1 MLLAAFLLS
10 KDYDMPDS
18 NTIVTQ
24 ARTWIGTPFHHQAR
38 LKGKGCDCLGLI
50 VGVVDE
56 LGLKDKHGQP
66 LAGYDEVTYSK
77 EPDGAYLTEKLTV
90 LLDEVPIA
98 EAQAGD
104 LALFKVRE
112 NPQHMAF
119 LTDYEN
125 TLGMVHSYAPARR
138 VVEHRLDDDWKQRLV
153 KVFRWQPSF

>member
-1 MLLAAFLLS
+1 
-10 KDYDMPDS
+10 
-18 NTIVTQ
+18 
-24 ARTWIGTPFHHQAR
+24 
-38 LKGKGCDCLGLI
+38 
-50 VGVVDE
+50 
-56 LGLKDKHGQP
+56 LKDKHGQP

-77 EPDGAYLTEKLTV
+77 EPDGAYLTEKLTA

>member
-1 MLLAAFLLS
+1 MTQSAS
-10 KDYDMPDS
+10 I
-18 NTIVTQ
+18 IVTQ

-77 EPDGAYLTEKLTV
+77 EPDGAYLTEKLTA
-90 LLDEVPIA
+90 LLNEVPIV

>member
-1 MLLAAFLLS
+1 MTH
-10 KDYDMPDS
+10 P
-18 NTIVTQ
+18 IVAQ
-24 ARTWIGTPFHHQAR
+24 ARTWTGTPFHHQAR

-56 LGLKDKHGQP
+56 LSLKDKHGQP

-77 EPDGAYLTEKLTV
+77 EPDGAYLTEKLTA
-90 LLDEVPIA
+90 LLDEVPIV

>member
-1 MLLAAFLLS
+1 MTQAQ
-10 KDYDMPDS
+10 D
-18 NTIVTQ
+18 IIIQ

-56 LGLKDKHGQP
+56 LGLKDKNDQP
-66 LAGYDEVTYSK
+66 LSGYDEVTYSK
-77 EPDGAYLTEKLTV
+77 EPDGVYLTEKLTA

-98 EAQAGD
+98 EARAGD
-104 LALFKVRE
+104 LALFTVRN

-119 LTDYEN
+119 LTDYED

-138 VVEHRLDDDWKQRLV
+138 VVEHRLDDDWKSRLV
-153 KVFRWQPSF
+153 KVFRWESG

>member
-1 MLLAAFLLS
+1 MADRT
-10 KDYDMPDS
+10 K
-18 NTIVTQ
+18 NNIVIQ

-56 LGLKDKHGQP
+56 LSLKDKHGQP

-77 EPDGAYLTEKLTV
+77 EPDGAYLTEKLTA

>member
-1 MLLAAFLLS
+1 MDNIAS
-10 KDYDMPDS
+10 
-18 NTIVTQ
+18 TIVTQ
-24 ARTWIGTPFHHQAR
+24 ARTWLNTPFHHQAR

-56 LGLKDKHGQP
+56 LGLKDKNGQP
-66 LAGYDEVTYSK
+66 LSGYDEVTYSK
-77 EPDGAYLTEKLTV
+77 EPNGAYLMEKLTD

-98 EAQAGD
+98 EARAGD

-119 LTDYEN
+119 LTDYED

-138 VVEHRLDDDWKQRLV
+138 VVEHRLDDDWKSRLV
-153 KVFRWQPSF
+153 KVFRWQP

>member
-1 MLLAAFLLS
+1 M
-10 KDYDMPDS
+10 
-18 NTIVTQ
+18 NTRTDIVRQ
-24 ARTWIGTPFHHQAR
+24 ARTWLGTPFHHQAR

-77 EPDGAYLTEKLTV
+77 EPDGAYLTEKLKA

-153 KVFRWQPSF
+153 KVFRWQPLF